1 MTKPSQKTRR
11 DFILDTAT
19 TLAATSLTA
28 GAAVAESATN
38 KPPVGANDRIRY
50 GVIGYG
56 PRCTYVLSSMLGHKD
71 AQCVALADVWNQH
84 RDAGKQAVDK
94 HYGNSECQTY
104 SDFRKMLE
112 RSDIDAV
119 LIATGDRWHA
129 TASMLAAEAGKDVY
143 CEKPCG
149 LTIALCQQLDD
160 TIRANKRVFQAG
172 TQRRSVP
179 NFQAVVDF
187 ARNGKL
193 GKLHTLHAS
202 VYEPT
207 LKNSWLPREEFD
219 SESLDW
225 NLWLGPAPWRPYN
238 AEYVNGK
245 WRKEWDFDSGGSLL
259 DWAAHTL
266 DLCQWANDSDG
277 STPIEFEPLPDK
289 IICRYANGVEASL
302 DFLPVPFGNREPHFI
317 TRLGTCP
324 VRFEGELGSV
334 ETGDE
339 GEIVASSEALQMEL
353 PPTQKRIR
361 GIDATLHTRNFLDC
375 MRSRKE
381 PNASSQIMR
390 KSHIASHAAAIAWVL
405 QRKLKFDPASETFAD
420 DADANRLSARPLR
433 QWEV

>member
-1 MTKPSQKTRR
+1 MNNLSQNTRR
-11 DFILDTAT
+11 DFILNTAI

-28 GAAVAESATN
+28 GVAVAKTAGS
-38 KPPVGANDRIRY
+38 KPPVGANERIRY

-56 PRCTYVLSSMLGHKD
+56 PRCTYVLSSMLTHDD
-71 AQCVALADVWNQH
+71 AQCVAMADVWKKH
-84 RDAGKQAVDK
+84 RDEGKQAVDK
-94 HYGNSECQTY
+94 HYGNTECQTY
-104 SDFRKMLE
+104 TDFRKMLE
-112 RSDIDAV
+112 RQDIDAV

-149 LTIALCQQLDD
+149 LTIALCQQLDE
-160 TIRANKRVFQAG
+160 TIRKTGRIFQAG

-179 NFQAVVDF
+179 NYQTAVDF
-187 ARNGKL
+187 ARSGKL

-202 VYEPT
+202 VYEPS
-207 LKNSWLPREEFD
+207 LQNCWLPKEEYD

-238 AEYVNGK
+238 SNYVAGK
-245 WRKEWDFDSGGSLL
+245 WRKEWDFDSGSSLL

-266 DLCQWANDSDG
+266 DLCQWANDSDD
-277 STPIEFEPLPDK
+277 STPIEFEPLEDK

-302 DFLPVPFGNREPHFI
+302 DFLAEPFGNREPHFI

-324 VRFEGELGSV
+324 VRFEGERGSV
-334 ETGDE
+334 ETGDA
-339 GEIVASSEALQMEL
+339 GEIVASTETLQADL
-353 PPTQKRIR
+353 PPTQKRVR

-375 MRSRKE
+375 MRSRQE
-381 PNASSQIMR
+381 PNASSRIMR
-390 KSHIASHAAAIAWVL
+390 NSHVASHAAAIAWVL
-405 QRKLKFDPASETFAD
+405 QRKLKFDPQSESFPD
-420 DADANRLSARPLR
+420 DAEANRLRDRPLR